1 MIEHFELAGIVVQ
14 GIYAEIA
21 SRSIFFQCAVDIISK
36 QKAAGRLSGVV
47 APLLVLLAFIEF
59 GVVMAAE
66 SGYFYDLATK
76 THVYNSKAT
85 TNDAGIA
92 KQCRYSFWCRIRCDI
107 KVLGT
112 PAE

>member
-1 MIEHFELAGIVVQ
+1 MIEYFELAGIVVQ
-14 GIYAEIA
+14 GVYAEVA

-59 GVVMAAE
+59 GVVMAVE